1 MTRPSHYAEAW
12 NDYRK
17 RRLVFAAVLLSYVP
31 GVWLVAVP
39 LSSLTGIKSDYLRY
53 PAAGAWML
61 AFLITSARL
70 TLFHAPAV
78 ASISLRA
85 GGFTIHSRAGV
96 CTVTFRSGRHQA
108 DILFT
113 GNTPIASSPHER
125 SHMRD
130 CCNGIPGCCCAHA
143 GYACL

>member
-39 LSSLTGIKSDYLRY
+39 LSSLTGIKSDYLGY

-70 TLFHAPAV
+70 TLFPCPRCGKHFVKSWWLHNPFARRCLHCHLQKWA
-78 ASISLRA
+78 
-85 GGFTIHSRAGV
+85 T
-96 CTVTFRSGRHQA
+96 SGRHSLHRQH
-108 DILFT
+108 T
-113 GNTPIASSPHER
+113 
-125 SHMRD
+125 D
-130 CCNGIPGCCCAHA
+130 CE
-143 GYACL
+143 